1 MSIVR
6 RHFISAFAAILAV
19 GFIAG
24 PALAGGAV
32 NQTLFGTA
40 LKGYDA
46 VAYHTVGRPVEGSP
60 RFSYGW
66 RGATWHFASVENR
79 DLFAADPERYAPAY
93 GGYCAYGMAQ
103 GAKIDI
109 DPSAWRIVDGKLFL
123 NVNKRVQ
130 LIWIKDISGYVA
142 RADEHWQKLMG

>member
-1 MSIVR
+1 MSIMR
-6 RHFISAFAAILAV
+6 RHFLSALAAILAV

-24 PALAGGAV
+24 PALAGGTV
-32 NQTLFGTA
+32 NKTLFGTT

-46 VAYHTVGRPVEGSP
+46 VAYHTAGRPVEGST
-60 RFSYGW
+60 RFSYRW
-66 RGATWHFASVENR
+66 RGATWHFASVEHR

-130 LIWIKDISGYVA
+130 RIWTKDVPGYIA
-142 RADEHWQKLMG
+142 RANGHWQKLMG